1 MEDVAPKL
9 FDKIQKEFERNYLKN
24 KKIDELKKKLV
35 EGVASYKDG
44 HAFAIEVGTILV
56 SAFEKNLS
64 SEVLPNGRLY
74 YNIADRIIRPMLK
87 QDFDLIAEYSTKMQA
102 ILNKKAKIGI
112 KAIKPEMNED
122 KVQGIIDITSGKM
135 YFDDIA
141 YMLGEP
147 IINFSQAIIDD
158 TVKANADFQYKAG
171 LSPKIRRISTGK
183 CCEWCDELA
192 GIYDYEEVSDT
203 GNNVFRRHRSCRCLV
218 EYDPGDG
225 KRQNVHT
232 KKIYYVN
239 NIKERAVKY
248 EQSLNRK
255 GKEVKYQYFNNATP
269 GKGKIIIQSE
279 EGYDR
284 KQHEKEIATAK
295 LIHNILGG
303 DIELLPE
310 SNIENVKTPDYI
322 WNGKYWDLKSTTSEK
337 AANSAIRSG
346 IKQIK
351 DNPGGIILNY
361 ENNNINLDMA
371 IDVIEK
377 RMSKGYD
384 GKIDIVIIINEKIKH
399 ILRY

>member
-1 MEDVAPKL
+1 M
-9 FDKIQKEFERNYLKN
+9 IN
-24 KKIDELKKKLV
+24 K
-35 EGVASYKDG
+35 
-44 HAFAIEVGTILV
+44 
-56 SAFEKNLS
+56 
-64 SEVLPNGRLY
+64 R
-74 YNIADRIIRPMLK
+74 
-87 QDFDLIAEYSTKMQA
+87 Q
-102 ILNKKAKIGI
+102 KIGI
-112 KAIKPEMNED
+112 KVIKPELNKD
-122 KVQGIIDITSGKM
+122 KVQGIVDITSGKKR
-135 YFDDIA
+135 FDDIA
-141 YMLGEP
+141 YMLGDP
-147 IINFSQAIIDD
+147 LINFAQTIVDD
-158 TVKANADFQYKAG
+158 TVQANADFQYRAG
-171 LSPKIRRISTGK
+171 LSPKIIRTATGK
-183 CCEWCDELA
+183 CCEWCDNLE
-192 GIYDYEEVSDT
+192 GTYEYENVSDT
-203 GNNVFRRHRSCRCLV
+203 GNDVFKRHEHCRCMV
-218 EYDPGDG
+218 EHDNGDG
-225 KRQNVHT
+225 KRQNAHT

-239 NIKERAVKY
+239 DSKERTIKY
-248 EQSLNRK
+248 GQSLNRK

-269 GKGKIIIQSE
+269 GKGKIIIQPE

-384 GKIDIVIIINEKIKH
+384 GKIDIMIIINEKIKH